1 MTSSNQQN
9 ISKHFLTIVVAFQ
22 VILYLSMFL
31 NLSTVRI
38 VIGAAYLT
46 LIPGLII
53 TKLLKLDNLGTI
65 ESIIYT
71 VGFSIAFLMITGLII
86 NQFGYLAGLNSPL
99 AALPLSLF
107 INTIVL
113 IGAAATYFLRNRPKA
128 ASSSWENTLSRSA
141 LPLALLPVLS
151 IVGVYFV
158 NATGNN
164 MVLLIMILAI
174 TAVFTVSVFS
184 KGTKSHAFYAFAI
197 AMIAL
202 SLLMHVSLVS
212 NYILPYGGDSP
223 VELFV
228 FRGTELNSHWN
239 PIFSPADEAY
249 GRYNAM
255 LSITI
260 LPTVYSNVLGMDP
273 TWVFK
278 LIYPLIFTLVPV
290 GLYLLWHPYIGK
302 KLGFIAAFLFMAQL
316 TFFTEMLALNRQ
328 MIAEL
333 FFVLLLLTLL
343 TPKLSQ
349 GSKFVAFALFSFGL
363 IFSHYAL
370 AEIFLFFIFAAWA
383 VSTFYIKRPSFNLQ
397 LSFVVFFFVAMF
409 LWYIYVSGGVVFDSF
424 VSFTGYIS
432 AQFGDFFNP
441 ASRGQAVLTGLGL
454 ASSPSTLNTISR
466 GFAYLT
472 EIFIVLG
479 GIALIRKKTPFR
491 FARDYA
497 VFSVL
502 ALVFL
507 VFLTVIPG
515 LANALSMT
523 RFYHILLM
531 ILAPF
536 CAVGMWML
544 TQYLTKHKRQLL
556 FSVLVVGVLVPYF
569 LFQTNFVYEVAGSES
584 WSVPLSGYRMTS
596 TLLYGHCGYIDALSV
611 QGAKWVSANVPYEYN
626 IHADNGLY
634 TSLTAYGLV
643 YRGYIK
649 ELTNA
654 TQLYG
659 GQFAYLSYITINYEQ
674 ATSNG
679 TIPRLLNQTDV
690 VYSNRGSEV
699 YFVPMP

>member
-1 MTSSNQQN
+1 MNSNQQH
-9 ISKHFLTIVVAFQ
+9 ISKHFLAIVVAFQ
-22 VILYLSMFL
+22 VILYASMFL
-31 NLSTVRI
+31 NLPVVRI
-38 VIGAAYLT
+38 VIGAVYLT

-53 TKLLKLDNLGTI
+53 TKLLKLDSLGTL
-65 ESIIYT
+65 ELIIYS
-71 VGFSIAFLMITGLII
+71 VGFSIAFLMISGLII
-86 NQFGYLAGLNSPL
+86 NQFGYLVGLSFPL
-99 AALPLSLF
+99 AALPIALF
-107 INTIVL
+107 INTLVI
-113 IGAAATYFLRNRPKA
+113 IGAVATHFFGDKH
-128 ASSSWENTLSRSA
+128 RSA
-141 LPLALLPVLS
+141 SAPLGTAFNRSMLSLALLPVLS

-158 NATGNN
+158 NTTGNN
-164 MVLLIMILAI
+164 LILLVMILAI
-174 TAVFTVSVFS
+174 ATIFTISIFS
-184 KGTKSHAFYAFAI
+184 KGTKSQFFYAFAV

-202 SLLMHVSLVS
+202 ALLMHVSLVS

-223 VELFV
+223 VELYV

-239 PIFSPADEAY
+239 PIFSPDDEAY

-260 LPTVYSNVLGMDP
+260 LPTIYSNILGMDP

-278 LIYPLIFTLVPV
+278 LIYPIIFTLVPV
-290 GLYLLWHPYIGK
+290 GLYLLWQPYVGK
-302 KLGFIAAFLFMAQL
+302 KLGFIAAFLFMSQL

-328 MIAEL
+328 IIAEL

-343 TPKLSQ
+343 NRKLPQ
-349 GSKFVAFALFSFGL
+349 GGKFVAFALFGFGL

-370 AEIFLFFIFAAWA
+370 AEIFLFLIFAAWA
-383 VSTFYIKRPSFNLQ
+383 VSAFYIKRPSFNLQ
-397 LSFVVFFFVAMF
+397 LSFVIFFFVAMF
-409 LWYIYVSGGVVFDSF
+409 LWYIFVSGGVVFDSF

-432 AQFGDFFNP
+432 AQFGDFLNP

-454 ASSPSTLNTISR
+454 ATSPSPLNTISR

-472 EIFIVLG
+472 EIFIVIG
-479 GIALIRKKTPFR
+479 GFALIRKKTPFH
-491 FARDYA
+491 FARDYII
-497 VFSVL
+497 FSIL

-507 VFLTVIPG
+507 IFLTLIPG
-515 LANALSMT
+515 LANSLSMT

-536 CAVGMWML
+536 CAVGMW
-544 TQYLTKHKRQLL
+544 TVPQYLFKHKRELI
-556 FSVLVVGVLVPYF
+556 FSVLVVGILVPYF
-569 LFQTNFVYEVAGSES
+569 LFQTNLIYEVAGSES
-584 WSVPLSGYRMTS
+584 WSVPLSGYHMSS
-596 TLLYGHCGYIDALSV
+596 TLLYGHCGYIDTLSV
-611 QGAKWVSANVPYEYN
+611 YGADWVSSNVPYEYN

-649 ELTNA
+649 ELTNSSE
-654 TQLYG
+654 LYG

-679 TIPRLLNQTDV
+679 TIPRLLNQTNV
-690 VYSNRGSEV
+690 VYSNGGSEV